1 MLKFC
6 LAYFFLIANMPLFAQ
21 NTLDWVQLLGG
32 NGSDYVSKIVV
43 DQQANIYGIGQFSDS
58 LNQVPSFG
66 NTDILIFKY
75 NSTGQLLWVKQL
87 GSIGEDLGKDI
98 AINNN
103 GDLFITGHYRNTLY
117 YDNDSLISA
126 GNTDAFVA
134 KLDLQGNISWI
145 KSMGNTG
152 FETGTS
158 IACDLLGNSYVAG
171 TFEDSLAVDNQN
183 LQTYGS
189 LNNFILKLDPSGNL
203 SWHNSLS
210 TPSFDNL
217 KDIQLDA
224 NGNVYL
230 VGHFRTVLLGSLGQ
244 LNSNGDQDALLLKLD
259 ANGQLLWWKNQ
270 GGALADFGF
279 ALKIQAPYIYWTG
292 VYQDSMLVNGL
303 PLISAGEFD
312 AFLIQADLQGNSN
325 WIQQVDGLDDSKAFD
340 LATTNEGKVYLAGY
354 FEGTALWANDS
365 FSSRTPRHVP
375 SDVFISE
382 YDSNGNYIAVQAF
395 QGPMS
400 DFATGIVAMDSVFYV
415 AGVCQ
420 DSIYFDSLLEIS
432 QANSSDIF
440 IAKYHQP
447 TLTHITLSKTSSLKA
462 QLYPNPS
469 HDLTYL
475 EFELKEISPI
485 DLIIYNYSGQIVRKI
500 HQANPILG
508 QQKIK
513 LQTATLANGL
523 YYIEIQTKDQE
534 QFLTLIIQH

>member
-43 DQQANIYGIGQFSDS
+43 DQQANIYGIGHFSDS

-98 AINNN
+98 AINNS

-117 YDNDSLISA
+117 YDNDSLTSA

-340 LATTNEGKVYLAGY
+340 LATTSEGKVYLAGY